1 MLNGPDQQAWS
12 PSSRELER
20 RNARRQI
27 SRKQFTVAGI
37 SSVLVLGA
45 LYTLIITSPGWQVVK
60 DTFFDLDYGRE
71 VLPTVLRGLVVNI
84 QLSFIGGFFIAVI
97 ALSLALIRTTK
108 SPALTPFRFL
118 ATAYVDIFRG
128 APLLLII
135 LLVGFGVPALRVAG
149 LTSNVIVLGTVA
161 VVLTYSAYVAEVI
174 RSGIMS
180 IHPSQRAAARS
191 LGLTSGQTMRFVVL
205 PQAIKRV
212 IPPLLNDFVSLLKD
226 TGLVSILGVTDA
238 VRAAQINASRTFN
251 YTPYVVSAILFL
263 FCSPASIQRPASMM
277 AIITA
282 RAVLGYFLTNSPV
295 QPSTFSGWSFQMSWV
310 VAAVMPMPSMMA
322 RWFQGSPTQ

>member
-27 SRKQFTVAGI
+27 SRKQFSIAGV

-108 SPALTPFRFL
+108 SAALTPFRFL

-191 LGLTSGQTMRFVVL
+191 LGLTSGQTMRYVVL

-263 FCSPASIQRPASMM
+263 LITIPLTRYIDRVIRRSSAKQNSEG
-277 AIITA
+277 AI
-282 RAVLGYFLTNSPV
+282 
-295 QPSTFSGWSFQMSWV
+295 
-310 VAAVMPMPSMMA
+310 
-322 RWFQGSPTQ
+322 

>member
-1 MLNGPDQQAWS
+1 MLKGPDQQAWS
-12 PSSRELER
+12 PSSREVER
-20 RNARRQI
+20 RKVRRQI
-27 SRKQFTVAGI
+27 SRKQFTIAGI

-45 LYTLIITSPGWQVVK
+45 LYSLIITSPGWQVVK
-60 DTFFDLDYGRE
+60 ETFFDLDYGRE

-97 ALSLALIRTTK
+97 ALALALIRTTK

-135 LLVGFGVPALRVAG
+135 LLVGFGVPALRLAG

-238 VRAAQINASRTFN
+238 VRAAQINASRSFN

-263 FCSPASIQRPASMM
+263 LITIPLTRYIDRVIRRSSAKQNSEG
-277 AIITA
+277 AI
-282 RAVLGYFLTNSPV
+282 
-295 QPSTFSGWSFQMSWV
+295 
-310 VAAVMPMPSMMA
+310 
-322 RWFQGSPTQ
+322 

>member
-27 SRKQFTVAGI
+27 SRNQFTIAGI

-45 LYTLIITSPGWQVVK
+45 LYTLIITSPGWQIVK
-60 DTFFDLDYGRE
+60 STFFDLDYGRE

-108 SPALTPFRFL
+108 SAALTPFRFL

-263 FCSPASIQRPASMM
+263 LITIPLTRYIDRVIRRSSAKQNSEG
-277 AIITA
+277 AI
-282 RAVLGYFLTNSPV
+282 
-295 QPSTFSGWSFQMSWV
+295 
-310 VAAVMPMPSMMA
+310 
-322 RWFQGSPTQ
+322 

>member
-1 MLNGPDQQAWS
+1 MLKGPDQKAWS
-12 PSSRELER
+12 PSSREVER
-20 RNARRQI
+20 RKARRQI
-27 SRKQFTVAGI
+27 SRKQITIAGI

-45 LYTLIITSPGWQVVK
+45 LFTLIITSPGWQVVK
-60 DTFFDLDYGRE
+60 ATFFDLDYGRE

-97 ALSLALIRTTK
+97 ALALALIRTTK

-135 LLVGFGVPALRVAG
+135 LLVGFGVPALRLAG

-251 YTPYVVSAILFL
+251 YTPYVISAILFL
-263 FCSPASIQRPASMM
+263 LITIPLTRYIDRVIRRSSAKQNSEG
-277 AIITA
+277 AI
-282 RAVLGYFLTNSPV
+282 
-295 QPSTFSGWSFQMSWV
+295 
-310 VAAVMPMPSMMA
+310 
-322 RWFQGSPTQ
+322 

>member
-27 SRKQFTVAGI
+27 SRKQFTIAGI

-45 LYTLIITSPGWQVVK
+45 LYALIITSPGWQVVK

-263 FCSPASIQRPASMM
+263 LITIPLTRYIDRVIRRSTAKQNSEG
-277 AIITA
+277 AI
-282 RAVLGYFLTNSPV
+282 
-295 QPSTFSGWSFQMSWV
+295 
-310 VAAVMPMPSMMA
+310 
-322 RWFQGSPTQ
+322 

>member
-1 MLNGPDQQAWS
+1 MLNGPNQQAWS

-27 SRKQFTVAGI
+27 SRKQFTIAGI

-45 LYTLIITSPGWQVVK
+45 LYTLIITSPGWRVVK
-60 DTFFDLDYGRE
+60 ATFFDLDYGRE

-135 LLVGFGVPALRVAG
+135 LLVGFGVPALRLAG

-263 FCSPASIQRPASMM
+263 LITIPLTRYIDRVIRRSSAKQNSEG
-277 AIITA
+277 AI
-282 RAVLGYFLTNSPV
+282 
-295 QPSTFSGWSFQMSWV
+295 
-310 VAAVMPMPSMMA
+310 
-322 RWFQGSPTQ
+322 

>member
-27 SRKQFTVAGI
+27 SRKQFTIAGI

-60 DTFFDLDYGRE
+60 ETFFDLDYGRE
-71 VLPTVLRGLVVNI
+71 VVPTVLRGLVVNI

-263 FCSPASIQRPASMM
+263 LITIPLTRYIDRVIRRSSAKQNSEG
-277 AIITA
+277 AI
-282 RAVLGYFLTNSPV
+282 
-295 QPSTFSGWSFQMSWV
+295 
-310 VAAVMPMPSMMA
+310 
-322 RWFQGSPTQ
+322 

>member
-27 SRKQFTVAGI
+27 SRKQFTIAGI
-37 SSVLVLGA
+37 SSFLVLGA
-45 LYTLIITSPGWQVVK
+45 LYALIITSPGWQVVK

-108 SPALTPFRFL
+108 SAALTPFRFL

-263 FCSPASIQRPASMM
+263 LITIPLTRYIDRVIRRSSAKQNSEG
-277 AIITA
+277 AI
-282 RAVLGYFLTNSPV
+282 
-295 QPSTFSGWSFQMSWV
+295 
-310 VAAVMPMPSMMA
+310 
-322 RWFQGSPTQ
+322 

>member
-20 RNARRQI
+20 RKARRQI
-27 SRKQFTVAGI
+27 SRKQFTIAGI

-45 LYTLIITSPGWQVVK
+45 LYALIITSPGWQVVK
-60 DTFFDLDYGRE
+60 ATFFDLDYGRE

-135 LLVGFGVPALRVAG
+135 LLVGFGVPALRLAG
-149 LTSNVIVLGTVA
+149 LTSNVIVLGTIA

-263 FCSPASIQRPASMM
+263 LITIPLTRYIDRVIQRSSAKQNSEG
-277 AIITA
+277 AI
-282 RAVLGYFLTNSPV
+282 
-295 QPSTFSGWSFQMSWV
+295 
-310 VAAVMPMPSMMA
+310 
-322 RWFQGSPTQ
+322 

>member
-20 RNARRQI
+20 RTARRQI

-135 LLVGFGVPALRVAG
+135 LLVGFGVPALRLAG

-263 FCSPASIQRPASMM
+263 LITIPLTRYIDRVIRRSSAKQNSEG
-277 AIITA
+277 AI
-282 RAVLGYFLTNSPV
+282 
-295 QPSTFSGWSFQMSWV
+295 
-310 VAAVMPMPSMMA
+310 
-322 RWFQGSPTQ
+322 